1 MDPKEAQAAQA
12 NEQPQAGAQQLAGAQ
27 AAPAQSQTTP
37 DKTEPQD
44 VSALPAW
51 AQELVKDLRKEN
63 ASHRKK
69 ASDAEAQAR
78 ADDEKRL
85 KEQGEW
91 KAVAENAQAQLKA
104 AQAELDALKLNEQRR
119 EIGRKMGLP
128 EALALRLSGSTPEE
142 MEADAKTLAAAL
154 PKAATTPAPDINA
167 QASGTK
173 PKPAMTDGERREFA
187 ARYGV
192 QAQYIHK

>member
-1 MDPKEAQAAQA
+1 MAEQAQAAQA
-12 NEQPQAGAQQLAGAQ
+12 EVPAQAAQPAASAQ

-37 DKTEPQD
+37 ESEAQE

-51 AQELVKDLRKEN
+51 AQAEIKNLRKES
-63 ASHRKK
+63 AAHRKK
-69 ASDAEAQAR
+69 ASDAELQAK
-78 ADDEKRL
+78 ADEEKRL
-85 KEQGEW
+85 KEQGQW
-91 KAVAENAQAQLKA
+91 QAVAEKAQAQLKA
-104 AQAELDALKLNEQRR
+104 VQDELNALKLNEQRR
-119 EIGRKMGLP
+119 EVGRKMGLP

-173 PKPAMTDGERREFA
+173 PKPAMTDDERREFA

-192 QAQYIHK
+192 MAQYIPK

>member
-63 ASHRKK
+63 ASHRKAK
-69 ASDAEAQAR
+69 SDVEAQAR
-78 ADDEKRL
+78 EAEEKRL
-85 KEQGEW
+85 KEQGQW
-91 KAVAENAQAQLKA
+91 QAVAEKAQAQLKA

-119 EIGRKMGLP
+119 EIAKKAGLP
-128 EALALRLSGSTPEE
+128 DALALRLSGSTPEE
-142 MEADAKTLAAAL
+142 MEADAKALVAAL
-154 PKAATTPAPDINA
+154 PKATAPAPDINA

-173 PKPAMTDGERREFA
+173 PAKSMTDDERREFA

-192 QAQYIHK
+192 MAQYIPK